1 MKTKMVGWVENV
13 TFTRQKETIM
23 KNAKSIRTF
32 QR

>member
-13 TFTRQKETIM
+13 TFTGQKETIK